1 MARDS
6 ARQMLQAMSAQGSPR
21 RMAQGGAAGSFSDD
35 EVAKFIQDTYSQYG
49 GANAQSHKIIA
60 DAMAQ
65 YGVGVDQV
73 SRVTGYSPQA
83 VQAELMGQQAAAQQ
97 QAQQQAQ
104 QAAQQQAQ
112 QQPNSKL
119 SKQPNSK
126 LNSKPNS
133 KLNKQ
138 KLTLRECPTCTVM
151 FQVKTVLTS
160 QKWIM

>member
-104 QAAQQQAQ
+104 QA
-112 QQPNSKL
+112 S
-119 SKQPNSK
+119 
-126 LNSKPNS
+126 
-133 KLNKQ
+133 
-138 KLTLRECPTCTVM
+138 PTASSTASP
-151 FQVKTVLTS
+151 TS
-160 QKWIM
+160 RSASSPTASSTASPTASSTSRS